1 MHARPRV
8 GSRTAPRSL
17 VPKALAGS
25 VTDVKILAVTTWFPS
40 DASPTTGTF
49 VDKDVRAIAEHDDVE
64 VVHLVAPHLADRS
77 TVAAG
82 GADTVDRDGIT
93 VRRIVMSSQRPDQM
107 AAARK
112 ALEPLVARSDLVH
125 TMAFSTLLP
134 FALRR
139 PDRPWVHTEHW
150 SGLTTPST
158 LPLAWRVALP
168 ALKPLLRRPDV
179 VTAVCDYLARPVRAV
194 RRGPTTLVPCIV
206 PPPPSLAPRRPLAGR
221 PLELVGVGGLVD
233 RKDPL
238 LAVETVA
245 ELGRRGLDTRLT
257 WAGSGPLHDDVLAL
271 AARLDVADRVT
282 LLGAVD
288 TAGVGAA
295 LDAADLFF
303 LPTRADNFCVSAAEA
318 LVHGRPVVVGA
329 TGGQG
334 EYIEPHVG
342 ELVSEQTADAYAT
355 TVQRVAAATALL
367 SAEDVASTIGDRFT
381 AEAVQRGYADAYERA
396 VQERSR

>member
-1 MHARPRV
+1 M
-8 GSRTAPRSL
+8 
-17 VPKALAGS
+17 
-25 VTDVKILAVTTWFPS
+25 KILAVTTWFPS

-49 VDKDVRAIAEHDDVE
+49 VDKDVRAIAQHDDVE

-77 TVAAG
+77 TLDAG

-93 VRRIVMSSQRPDQM
+93 VRRFVMSPQRPDQV
-107 AAARK
+107 AAARR
-112 ALEPLVARSDLVH
+112 ALEPLVQRSDVVH

-134 FALRR
+134 FAVRR

-158 LPLAWRVALP
+158 LPLAWRLALP

-179 VTAVCDYLARPVRAV
+179 VTAVCEYLARPVRAV
-194 RRGPTTLVPCIV
+194 RSGPTTLVPCIV
-206 PPPPSLAPRRPLAGR
+206 PQPPALAPRRPLDGR

-238 LAVETVA
+238 LAVEVIA
-245 ELGRRGLDTRLT
+245 ELSRRGHDARLT
-257 WAGSGPLHDDVLAL
+257 WAGSGPLHDDALAL
-271 AARLDVADRVT
+271 AARLGVADQVT
-282 LLGAVD
+282 LLGSVD

-303 LPTRADNFCVSAAEA
+303 LPTKADNFCVSAAEA

-342 ELVSEQTADAYAT
+342 ELVAEQTVSAYTAA
-355 TVQRVAAATALL
+355 VERVAAATADL
-367 SAEDVASTIGDRFT
+367 SADDVAGTIGDRFS

-396 VQERSR
+396 VAGRAR

>member
-1 MHARPRV
+1 
-8 GSRTAPRSL
+8 
-17 VPKALAGS
+17 
-25 VTDVKILAVTTWFPS
+25 VKILAVTTWFPS
-40 DASPTTGTF
+40 DASPTMGTF
-49 VDKDVRAIAEHDDVE
+49 VDKDVRAIARHDDVE

-77 TVAAG
+77 TVEAG

-93 VRRIVMSSQRPDQM
+93 VRRFVMSPQRPDQV
-107 AAARK
+107 AAARR
-112 ALEPLVARSDLVH
+112 ALDPLIDRSDLVH
-125 TMAFSTLLP
+125 TMAFPTLLP
-134 FALRR
+134 FTVRR

-158 LPLAWRVALP
+158 LPRAWRLALP
-168 ALKPLLRRPDV
+168 GLKQLLRRPDV

-206 PPPPSLAPRRPLAGR
+206 PPVDELAPRRPLEGR

-238 LAVETVA
+238 LAVQVVA
-245 ELGRRGLDTRLT
+245 ELGRRGLASRLT

-271 AARLDVADRVT
+271 AASLGVSDEVT
-282 LLGAVD
+282 LLGSVD

-303 LPTRADNFCVSAAEA
+303 LPTKADNFCVSAAEA

-342 ELVSEQTADAYAT
+342 ALVAEQTGDAYAS
-355 TVQRVAAATALL
+355 TVQRVAAATAGL
-367 SAEDVASTIGDRFT
+367 SAEDIAGTIGDRFS
-381 AEAVQRGYADAYERA
+381 AEAVQRGYTDAYALA

>member
-1 MHARPRV
+1 M
-8 GSRTAPRSL
+8 
-17 VPKALAGS
+17 
-25 VTDVKILAVTTWFPS
+25 KILAVTTWFPS

-49 VDKDVRAIAEHDDVE
+49 VDKDVRAIAQQDDVE

-77 TVAAG
+77 TLDAG

-93 VRRIVMSSQRPDQM
+93 VRRFVMSPQRPDQM
-107 AAARK
+107 TAARR
-112 ALEPLVARSDLVH
+112 ALEPLIQRSDVVH

-134 FALRR
+134 FTVRR

-158 LPLAWRVALP
+158 LPLAWRLALP
-168 ALKPLLRRPDV
+168 ALTPLLRRPDV
-179 VTAVCDYLARPVRAV
+179 VTAVCEYLARPVRAV
-194 RRGPTTLVPCIV
+194 RTRPTTLVPCIV
-206 PPPPSLAPRRPLAGR
+206 PPPPSLAPRRPLDGR

-238 LAVETVA
+238 LAVQVVA
-245 ELGRRGLDTRLT
+245 ELGRRGHHARLT
-257 WAGSGPLHDDVLAL
+257 WAGSGPLHDDARAL
-271 AARLDVADRVT
+271 AARLGVADQVT

-295 LDAADLFF
+295 LDAGDLFF
-303 LPTRADNFCVSAAEA
+303 LPTKADNFCVSAAEA

-342 ELVSEQTADAYAT
+342 ELVAEQTVGAYTGA
-355 TVQRVAAATALL
+355 VERVAAATAHL
-367 SAEDVASTIGDRFT
+367 SADDIAGTIGDRFS

-396 VQERSR
+396 VREHTR

>member
-1 MHARPRV
+1 M
-8 GSRTAPRSL
+8 
-17 VPKALAGS
+17 
-25 VTDVKILAVTTWFPS
+25 TTWFPS
-40 DASPTTGTF
+40 DASPTMGTF
-49 VDKDVRAIAEHDDVE
+49 VDKDVRAIAQHDDVE

-77 TVAAG
+77 TVEAG

-93 VRRIVMSSQRPDQM
+93 VRRFVMSPQRPDHA
-107 AAARK
+107 AAARR
-112 ALEPLVARSDLVH
+112 ALGPLIERSDLVH
-125 TMAFSTLLP
+125 TMAFPTLLP
-134 FALRR
+134 FAVRR
-139 PDRPWVHTEHW
+139 PTRPWVHTEHW
-150 SGLTTPST
+150 SGLTTPAT

-168 ALKPLLRRPDV
+168 ALTQLLRRPDV

-206 PPPPSLAPRRPLAGR
+206 PPVQDLVPRRPLGGR

-238 LAVETVA
+238 LAVEVVA

-257 WAGSGPLHDDVLAL
+257 WAGSGPLRDDALAL
-271 AARLDVADRVT
+271 ASRLGVSDRVT
-282 LLGAVD
+282 LLGSVD
-288 TAGVGAA
+288 TAGVGEA

-303 LPTRADNFCVSAAEA
+303 LPTKADNFCVSAAEA

-342 ELVSEQTADAYAT
+342 ELVAEQTVGAYAAA
-355 TVQRVAAATALL
+355 VERVAAATAGLSSDSVAGTIGARF
-367 SAEDVASTIGDRFT
+367 SAET
-381 AEAVQRGYADAYERA
+381 VQRGYADAYAQA
-396 VQERSR
+396 VQEHGR

>member
-1 MHARPRV
+1 M
-8 GSRTAPRSL
+8 
-17 VPKALAGS
+17 
-25 VTDVKILAVTTWFPS
+25 KILAVTTWFPS

-93 VRRIVMSSQRPDQM
+93 VRRFVMSPQRPDQM
-107 AAARK
+107 AAARR
-112 ALEPLVARSDLVH
+112 ALDPLIGRSDVVH

-134 FALRR
+134 FAVRR

-158 LPLAWRVALP
+158 LPLAWRLALP

-194 RRGPTTLVPCIV
+194 RSGPTTLVPCIV
-206 PPPPSLAPRRPLAGR
+206 PPVADLAPRRPLDHR

-238 LAVETVA
+238 LAVEVVA

-257 WAGSGPLHDDVLAL
+257 WAGSGPLRDETLAL
-271 AARLDVADRVT
+271 AARLGVSDRVN
-282 LLGAVD
+282 LLGSVD

-303 LPTRADNFCVSAAEA
+303 LPTKADNFCVSAAEA

-342 ELVSEQTADAYAT
+342 ELVAEQTVDAYAS
-355 TVQRVAAATALL
+355 TVQRVATATAPL
-367 SAEDVASTIGDRFT
+367 SAEEIAGTIGDRFS

-396 VQERSR
+396 LLERTR

>member
-1 MHARPRV
+1 M
-8 GSRTAPRSL
+8 
-17 VPKALAGS
+17 
-25 VTDVKILAVTTWFPS
+25 KILAVTTWFPS
-40 DASPTTGTF
+40 DAAPTTGTF
-49 VDKDVRAIAEHDDVE
+49 VDKDVRAIAQHDDVE
-64 VVHLVAPHLADRS
+64 VVHLVAPHLADSS

-93 VRRIVMSSQRPDQM
+93 VRRFVMSPQRPDQM
-107 AAARK
+107 AAARR
-112 ALEPLVARSDLVH
+112 ALDPLISRSDLVH
-125 TMAFSTLLP
+125 TMAFPTLLP
-134 FALRR
+134 FTLRR
-139 PDRPWVHTEHW
+139 PERPWVHTEHW

-158 LPLAWRVALP
+158 LPLAWRAALP
-168 ALKPLLRRPDV
+168 ALTQLLRRPDV

-206 PPPPSLAPRRPLAGR
+206 PPPPVLAPRHPLDGRPLA
-221 PLELVGVGGLVD
+221 LVGVGGLVD

-238 LAVETVA
+238 LAVEVVA
-245 ELGRRGLDTRLT
+245 ELGRRGLETRLT
-257 WAGSGPLHDDVLAL
+257 WAGSGPLHDDVLTL
-271 AARLDVADRVT
+271 AARLGVADRVT
-282 LLGAVD
+282 LLGPVD
-288 TAGVGAA
+288 TDGVGAA

-342 ELVSEQTADAYAT
+342 ELVAEQTVDAYAT
-355 TVQRVAAATALL
+355 TVQRVAAATAHL

-381 AEAVQRGYADAYERA
+381 PEAVQQGYADAYERA
-396 VQERSR
+396 VEERSR